1 MPRILGIVKKR
12 LLWIGVLILMIGALS
27 FGVYQY
33 FQLSREVARLRNS
46 PQGAAEAAKTEAKK
60 IVAQVSKLIS
70 VPDSETPTIATV
82 SDIEKLKANP
92 FFANAQNGDKF
103 LLYTEAKKAIL
114 FRPGEN
120 KIIEVGPVSIGTPSA
135 TAADKTA
142 DKKAPYTFVLYNG
155 TDVTGFTKTYEVTL
169 KASVASAVIA
179 DRDNAAK
186 RDYEKSLIVD
196 LTGTNSATVT
206 DLAKTLGLEVSTLP
220 AGEIKPS
227 GADFLIILGEDK
239 K

>member
-1 MPRILGIVKKR
+1 MKKLLHIGKKALVPGFIIIALGIAIIPSLYFYSK
-12 LLWIGVLILMIGALS
+12 
-27 FGVYQY
+27 YQETKS
-33 FQLSREVARLRNS
+33 QLSRTPAGQKEETA
-46 PQGAAEAAKTEAKK
+46 K
-60 IVAQVSKLIS
+60 IVALVAKLLVLPAGEEPTLAS
-70 VPDSETPTIATV
+70 VTDK
-82 SDIEKLKANP
+82 EKLKDQP
-92 FFANAQNGDKF
+92 FFAKAENGDKV
-103 LLYTEAKKAIL
+103 LIYTEAKKAIL
-114 FRPGEN
+114 YRPSQHI
-120 KIIEVGPVSIGTPSA
+120 IIEVAAVNLGTPSA
-135 TAADKTA
+135 TVADKTA